1 MFSHGNRSD
10 MTHGPQ
16 SHPAVSVKSVPMK
29 HSTGKINAFAH
40 LGWCLEEKKKHQ
52 MWVTEARDFP
62 EGFTVGYMVTVLYL
76 RQRTHTQGT
85 LCQ

>member
-1 MFSHGNRSD
+1 MFSHGDRSD

-40 LGWCLEEKKKHQ
+40 LGWCLEEEKK
-52 MWVTEARDFP
+52 TPD
-62 EGFTVGYMVTVLYL
+62 VGY
-76 RQRTHTQGT
+76 
-85 LCQ
+85 